1 MNTCMR
7 ITESLCCTPETNN
20 IVNQRYSNKIKIL
33 KKIPTP
39 PKLCQGFSE
48 LLDMRASSV
57 R

>member
-1 MNTCMR
+1 MR